1 MIKLA
6 FNLKAGG
13 MAEKSALIFMNITVI
28 YGGKSAEH
36 EISLL
41 SASSV
46 VRNIGEENIIHLIGI
61 TKDGTWYHQDDSMR
75 VLLEN
80 DSNAVLKI
88 VDSEASRVS
97 VIPGAGKSSFK
108 TSKRVLKTDVVFPVL
123 HGSYGEDGSIQG
135 LLEMLDLPYIGP
147 SVMASS
153 IAMDKEKTK
162 ILWKEAG
169 LNVVPYVAI
178 KKWEWNNEEKR
189 DELLSLAEKDFKYP
203 LFVKPSKT
211 GSSVGTCKACD
222 RSSLVTSCQEAFKWD
237 DKILIEKFIM
247 AREIECSV
255 TGNEQA
261 IVYTAGE
268 IIPHHEFYDY
278 EAKYIDANGAT
289 LKIPADLEDGM
300 YKKIREIA
308 GRAYEALELSSLSR
322 IDFLLDKLDGTLY
335 LNEVNTIP
343 GFTSISMFPKLC
355 EASGLPYKQLL
366 SLLVNLAIE
375 RYNARKSYSFNFK

>member
-1 MIKLA
+1 MLLI
-6 FNLKAGG
+6 NLKAGG
-13 MAEKSALIFMNITVI
+13 MAESSALIFMNITVI

-46 VRNIGEENIIHLIGI
+46 VRNIGEGNTIHLIGI
-61 TKDGTWYHQDDSMR
+61 TKDGSWYHQDDSMR
-75 VLLEN
+75 ILLKN
-80 DSNAVLKI
+80 DANATLKI
-88 VDSEASRVS
+88 VEDKDSLVS
-97 VIPGAGKSSFK
+97 VIPGAGRSGFK
-108 TSKRVLKTDVVFPVL
+108 TPKRVLETDVVFPVL
-123 HGSYGEDGSIQG
+123 HGSYGEDGTIQG

-178 KKWEWNNEEKR
+178 KKWEWNNLTKR

-211 GSSVGTCKACD
+211 GSSVGTSKAVD
-222 RSSLVTSCQEAFKWD
+222 KASLIASCQEAFKWD

-255 TGNEQA
+255 TGNEEA
-261 IVYTAGE
+261 TCYTAGE

-278 EAKYIDANGAT
+278 EAKYVDANGAT

-300 YKKIREIA
+300 YKRIREIA

-322 IDFLLDKLDGTLY
+322 IDFLLDKTDGSLY

-355 EASGLPYKQLL
+355 EASGLPYKELI
-366 SLLVNLAIE
+366 SLLLNLAIE
-375 RYNARKSYSFNFK
+375 RYRLRKSYSFNFK

>member
-1 MIKLA
+1 
-6 FNLKAGG
+6 
-13 MAEKSALIFMNITVI
+13 MNITII

-36 EISLL
+36 EISIL

-46 VRNIGEENIIHLIGI
+46 VRNIEEENTVHLIGI
-61 TKDGTWYHQDDSMR
+61 TKDGLWYHQDDSMR
-75 VLLEN
+75 VLLAN
-80 DSNAVLKI
+80 DASANLKI
-88 VDSEASRVS
+88 LENEEARVL

-108 TSKRVLKTDVVFPVL
+108 TSKGVLETDVVFPVL
-123 HGSYGEDGSIQG
+123 HGSYGEDGTIQG
-135 LLEMLDLPYIGP
+135 LLEMLDLPYVGP

-178 KKWEWNNEEKR
+178 KKWEWNNLTNRE
-189 DELLSLAEKDFKYP
+189 ELLSFAEKDFKYP

-211 GSSVGTCKACD
+211 GSSVGTSKAQD
-222 RSSLVTSCQEAFKWD
+222 RASLISSCEQAFKWD
-237 DKILIEKFIM
+237 DKILIEKFIV

-255 TGNEQA
+255 TGNEEA
-261 IVYTAGE
+261 TCYTAGE

-278 EAKYIDANGAT
+278 EAKYVDANGAT

-300 YKKIREIA
+300 YKRIREIA

-322 IDFLLDKLDGTLY
+322 IDFLLDKTDGTIY

-355 EASGLPYKQLL
+355 EASGLPYKELI
-366 SLLVNLAIE
+366 SLLLNLAIE
-375 RYNARKSYSFNFK
+375 RYRLRKSYSFNFK

>member
-1 MIKLA
+1 
-6 FNLKAGG
+6 
-13 MAEKSALIFMNITVI
+13 MNITVI

-46 VRNIGEENIIHLIGI
+46 VRNIGEENTVHLIGI
-61 TKDGTWYHQDDSMR
+61 TKDGSWYHQDDSMR
-75 VLLEN
+75 VLLKNDTSEN
-80 DSNAVLKI
+80 LKI
-88 VDSEASRVS
+88 LENEEARVLA
-97 VIPGAGKSSFK
+97 IPGAGKSSFK
-108 TSKRVLKTDVVFPVL
+108 TSKGVLETDVVFPVL
-123 HGSYGEDGSIQG
+123 HGSYGEDGTIQG
-135 LLEMLDLPYIGP
+135 LLEMLGLPYVGP

-169 LNVVPYVAI
+169 LNVVPYIAI
-178 KKWEWNNEEKR
+178 KKWEWNNLTKR
-189 DELLSLAEKDFKYP
+189 EELLLLAENDFKYP
-203 LFVKPSKT
+203 LFIKPSKT
-211 GSSVGTCKACD
+211 GSSVGTSKAVD
-222 RSSLVTSCQEAFKWD
+222 KASLIASCQEAFKWD
-237 DKILIEKFIM
+237 DKILIEKFIV

-255 TGNEQA
+255 TGNEEA
-261 IVYTAGE
+261 TVYTAGE

-278 EAKYIDANGAT
+278 EAKYIDADGAT

-308 GRAYEALELSSLSR
+308 GKAYETLELSSLSR
-322 IDFLLDKLDGTLY
+322 IDFLLDKKDGTIY

-355 EASGLPYKQLL
+355 EASGLPYKELIELL
-366 SLLVNLAIE
+366 LNLAIE
-375 RYNARKSYSFNFK
+375 RYRLRKSYSFNFK